1 MTVKILVTP
10 RTFGKSDPVPLA
22 MLEEAGCEIVRN
34 PHGRVMTEEEMVAM
48 VQGVDGIIV
57 GLDPVTKKVIDSG
70 GSLRAVSKYGV
81 GVNNIDIDYAV
92 SKGIKITN
100 TPGANSAAVAEHTIG
115 LLLSVCRHIATS
127 DREIRQ
133 GKWTQHPGFQLEG
146 KTMGIV
152 GTGQIGRQV
161 AERAKGLRMSVLC
174 YDIYPDGFWAKKAG
188 VAYCSFNELLERS
201 DFVSLHVPLVD
212 VTYHMIS
219 VNQLARMKK
228 NSILVNT
235 ARGGIIDENALY
247 DALVNNVIAGAAL
260 DVFENEPVEDS
271 PLKELDNV
279 VMTSHIGAHT
289 LEAVQNMGRMA
300 VKNLLESL
308 GI

>member
-1 MTVKILVTP
+1 MTMRILVTP

-22 MLEEAGCEIVRN
+22 MLEEAGCEVIRN
-34 PHGRVMTEEEMVAM
+34 PHGRVMTEDEMVMM
-48 VQGVDGIIV
+48 VRGVDGIIV
-57 GLDPVTKKVIDSG
+57 GLDPVTRRVIDCG

-81 GVNNIDIDYAV
+81 GVNNIDIDYAN

-100 TPGANSAAVAEHTIG
+100 TPGANSAAVAEHALG
-115 LLLSVCRHIATS
+115 LLLSACRHISAS

-174 YDIYPDGFWAKKAG
+174 YDIYPDGFWAEKAD
-188 VAYCSFNELLERS
+188 VAYCSFNELLEKS
-201 DFVSLHVPLVD
+201 DFISLHVPLVD

-219 VNQLARMKK
+219 ANQLARMKK
-228 NSILVNT
+228 NAILVNT
-235 ARGGIIDENALY
+235 ARGGIIDEDALY
-247 DALVNNVIAGAAL
+247 GALTNNVIAGAAL
-260 DVFENEPVEDS
+260 DVFENEPVTNS
-271 PLKELDNV
+271 PLKNLDNV

-308 GI
+308 AG